1 MSNNRMS
8 IKENIQQLPPQFHST
23 STSESESETK
33 LNWIKIGKYIMY
45 NNNI

>member
-1 MSNNRMS
+1 MST
-8 IKENIQQLPPQFHST
+8 KENTLQLPPQFHST

-33 LNWIKIGKYIMY
+33 INLIKIGKYVMY